1 VIILGIDY
9 GEKKSG
15 VAEARSGLVEPLLVL
30 KTEKLRDW
38 IVDFNRREKIQKIV
52 FGLPE
57 GILQQRVIKIAEEIK
72 NLLPVEVDYF
82 NEELTTLDARKIL
95 GKLKKRRNYKKRME
109 DAVAAA
115 IILEL
120 YLERRKNV

>member
-1 VIILGIDY
+1 MIILGIDY

-15 VAEARSGLVEPLLVL
+15 VAEARSGLVEPLVVL

-38 IVDFNRREKIQKIV
+38 IVNFNQREKIQKIV
-52 FGLPE
+52 FGLP
-57 GILQQRVIKIAEEIK
+57 GGVLQQKIIKIAEEIK
-72 NLLPVEVDYF
+72 NFLSIEVDYF

-95 GKLKKRRNYKKRME
+95 GKLKRKRDYKKRME
-109 DAVAAA
+109 DAIAAA